1 MKKVAIFGST
11 GSIGKST
18 LRVIDH
24 LSESFQVT
32 ALVAHSNSKRLE
44 EQIRLYKP
52 EIAAIYDEQ
61 KAIELGKI
69 FPTLT
74 ILSGEKGINE
84 IASHPSVDIV
94 VMAIVGLAALSP
106 TIEAIKAKKR
116 IGLANKEV
124 LVAGGEYITQ
134 LALSQGV
141 SIVPI
146 DSEHSAIFQ
155 CLQDKQTQE
164 LRRIILTA
172 SGGPFLSR
180 SVEELSDITVEQ
192 ALAHPTWKMGP
203 KVTIDSS
210 TLMNKAL
217 EMIEARWL
225 FDLVP
230 EKIDVVIH
238 PQSIVHSMVEFI
250 DGSIL
255 AQLNEPE
262 MTNPIQYA
270 LTFPVRK
277 PSMHPPFDWTRPRSL
292 EFYPPNYQKFP
303 SLVLAQES
311 LRLQQSYA
319 CYLNAANEVL
329 VERFLKKEI
338 SWLKIVDHL
347 KKLLDSHQA
356 ISLDSLQAVLSV
368 DSKARRDALVV

>member
-18 LRVIDH
+18 LRVIEH
-24 LSESFQVT
+24 LPESFQVS
-32 ALVAHSNSKRLE
+32 ALVAHSNSQLLE
-44 EQIRLYKP
+44 EQIRRFKP
-52 EIAAIYDEQ
+52 EIVAIYEEK
-61 KAIELGKI
+61 KASHLREL
-69 FPTLT
+69 FPKLP
-74 ILSGEKGINE
+74 ILSGSQGINE

-94 VMAIVGLAALSP
+94 VMAIVGMGALSP

-124 LVAGGEYITQ
+124 LVAGGEFITQ
-134 LALSQGV
+134 LALAQGV
-141 SIVPI
+141 SIIPI

-155 CLQDKQTQE
+155 CLQDKQPQA
-164 LRRIILTA
+164 LRRVILTA
-172 SGGPFLSR
+172 SGGPFLNR
-180 SVEELSDITVEQ
+180 SVEDLSNISVEQ

-225 FDLVP
+225 FDLPP

-238 PQSIVHSMVEFI
+238 PQSIIHSMVEFI

-255 AQLNEPE
+255 AQLNEPD

-270 LTFPVRK
+270 LTFPVRE
-277 PSMHPPFDWTRPRSL
+277 PGMHPPFDWTRPRTF
-292 EFYPPNYQKFP
+292 EFYPPNTQKFP
-303 SLVLAQES
+303 SLLLAQES
-311 LRLQQSYA
+311 LKLQQSYA

-338 SWLKIVDHL
+338 PWLKIVDHL
-347 KKLLDSHQA
+347 KKLLDAHHA
-356 ISLDSLQAVLSV
+356 IPLDSLGAVLSV
-368 DSKARRDALVV
+368 DSRARLEALVV